1 MLIRLQPH
9 PVRGKEADPHAECV
23 FQVAVERKQKDFGDE
38 PIISF
43 TGTDGSEDRHGSII
57 NPAGWE
63 LSPYRANPVVL
74 WGHQQLIHAIGKTV
88 DLSKNGEKW
97 DFDVRFAVEEWDV
110 PGMGN
115 LALLTY
121 RLAKG
126 DYIRATSISFI
137 PKEWKDRKAE
147 TIPSFFAEN
156 VEYVRQELTEI
167 SVVNV
172 PSNRHALKKALDDK
186 VISENEADVL
196 GLGEFFRLIPPVEV
210 RSEGQNPPLAFGPGA
225 TVRFAD
231 TAENRA
237 NALIAHCGFEAE
249 GTVVDVEEGRISTE
263 FLHDHYSGLFQLPP
277 SRFVVTAP
285 APEGWSVEKYLA
297 EVSHFGA
304 AAAGTRAAGTRA
316 EDDGDDTGISE
327 RQAMES
333 LAESLW
339 QAIQEALTGFDAA
352 EHDGFRLLCAD
363 IISYCI
369 YRIDSLKWWGQNWYG
384 EAPADAPVMLAAPDT
399 AIESRARGIALERVG
414 AVLNKANKGRLE
426 QIKTL
431 ADEVLASAGKPEDDE
446 DEEDRSIDLAALY
459 ASSPEGER
467 DALANSILGAQG
479 TGGSPD
485 DASQRTAP
493 DHAGDDSAGD
503 ESTGSWLSTILTD

>member
-1 MLIRLQPH
+1 MPPLIVAPEIIPHPFRGNPADPLSERCVMLI
-9 PVRGKEADPHAECV
+9 G
-23 FQVAVERKQKDFGDE
+23 ERKKKDFGDK
-38 PIISF
+38 PIISY
-43 TGTDGSEDRHGSII
+43 TGTDGSEDRHGSTL
-57 NPAGWE
+57 NPNGWE
-63 LSPYRANPVVL
+63 LGPYRANPLVQL
-74 WGHQQLIHAIGKTV
+74 FHQQLIHAIGKTI
-88 DLSKNGEKW
+88 DLTKNGERW
-97 DFDVRFAVEEWDV
+97 DFDIEFLVDEWRDYGG
-110 PGMGN
+110 PN
-115 LALLTY
+115 IPLLTW
-121 RLAKG
+121 RIAQR
-126 DYIRATSISFI
+126 DIMATSVSFI

-156 VEYVRQELTEI
+156 VEYTRMELTEI
-167 SVVNV
+167 SIVNV
-172 PSNRHALKKALDDK
+172 PSNRNALQKAIAES
-186 VISENEADVL
+186 VISENEADAL
-196 GLGEFFRLIPPVEV
+196 GLGSYFRLMPALEV
-210 RSEGQNPPLAFGPGA
+210 RSQKPVEEPEDLYASIPA
-225 TVRFAD
+225 
-231 TAENRA
+231 
-237 NALIAHCGFEAE
+237 I
-249 GTVVDVEEGRISTE
+249 DVEDLRKVARGEE
-263 FLHDHYSGLFQLPP
+263 P
-277 SRFVVTAP
+277 S
-285 APEGWSVEKYLA
+285 EKLKA
-297 EVSHFGA
+297 SMA
-304 AAAGTRAAGTRA
+304 ALQAWLQERAT
-316 EDDGDDTGISE
+316 DTDGDEGDQETGVTE

-467 DALANSILGAQG
+467 DALVNSILGAQG
-479 TGGSPD
+479 TGRFP
-485 DASQRTAP
+485 R
-493 DHAGDDSAGD
+493 
-503 ESTGSWLSTILTD
+503 